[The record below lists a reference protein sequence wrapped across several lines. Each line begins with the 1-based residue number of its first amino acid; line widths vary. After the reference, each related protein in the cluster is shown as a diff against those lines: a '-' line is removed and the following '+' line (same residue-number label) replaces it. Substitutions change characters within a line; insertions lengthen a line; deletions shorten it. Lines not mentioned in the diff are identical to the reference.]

1 MEDVYVARITE
12 DTQLMLKLLAR
23 FCDCVEQMTGKR
35 PNLFWFLCW
44 KYFAPAVMFVS
55 IKTVVSKESSGI

>member
-1 MEDVYVARITE
+1 MWPGLQ
-12 DTQLMLKLLAR
+12 DTLLMLKLLAR

-55 IKTVVSKESSGI
+55 IKTLYPKNRQGSEIKG